1 MNHFPDCQIF
11 HMEQRS
17 EEWHQARKG
26 ILTASNFGP
35 WLLDEKKVQLT
46 IEEIKAELDKL
57 GITYPKSGKKEDYIA
72 ILPNAESYKRFTGV
86 TALARE
92 KAICKLI
99 AERANC
105 DLGPNFENWAMQRG
119 TELEPQAVAAFEGA
133 TGIRIREVGF
143 CRSIHGAFGC
153 SPDGLVIGESA
164 GLEGKV
170 LVPDTHIRYR
180 RAGELP
186 SEYLY
191 QVHGSMAVTGAQSWW
206 FQSFCPGLAPLRI
219 VIERDD
225 FTEKL
230 KAALIAFSQEFEQ
243 AWLDEVAANTKGAA

>member
-1 MNHFPDCQIF
+1 MKNHFPDCQIY
-11 HMEQRS
+11 HMPQRS
-17 EEWHQARKG
+17 PEWHQARKG

-35 WLLDEKKVQLT
+35 WLLATGKV
-46 IEEIKAELDKL
+46 AEGAK
-57 GITYPKSGKKEDYIA
+57 
-72 ILPNAESYKRFTGV
+72 
-86 TALARE
+86 E

-119 TELEPQAVAAFEGA
+119 TELEPEAVDAFMVA
-133 TGIRIREVGF
+133 TGKNVEQVGF

-153 SPDGLVIGESA
+153 SPDGLLVDESA

-170 LVPDTHIRYR
+170 PVPDTHIRYR
-180 RAGELP
+180 RAGKLP
-186 SEYLY
+186 DEYLY
-191 QVHGSMAVTGAQSWW
+191 QVHGSMAVTGAERWHFQSWN
-206 FQSFCPGLAPLRI
+206 PALAPLRL

-243 AWLDEVAANTKGAA
+243 AWIDEKAANTKGAK